1 VLHAERR
8 PEIETSAGIRP
19 GVSLLFV
26 EDDPVIINL
35 FGRMIPAKFPDVE
48 FHMAENGKIGLEFF
62 KKRMP
67 QIVITDIRMPVMD
80 GITMV
85 AEIKALCPATI
96 IIIVA
101 ANCDADYLL
110 NDNDI
115 DHCVSKPINYK
126 ILFAIIEKCIAG
138 IASQLD

>member
-1 VLHAERR
+1 M
-8 PEIETSAGIRP
+8 EISDSTRP

-26 EDDPVIINL
+26 EDDPVITKL
-35 FGRMIPAKFPDVE
+35 FCRMIPDKFPHVE
-48 FHMAENGKIGLEFF
+48 FHMVENGKIGLDFF
-62 KKRMP
+62 KERQP

-85 AEIKALCPATI
+85 AEIKALCPETI

-115 DHCVSKPINYK
+115 DHCVAKPINYK

-138 IASQLD
+138 IASQSN

>member
-1 VLHAERR
+1 M
-8 PEIETSAGIRP
+8 ETSAGIRP

-26 EDDPVIINL
+26 EDDPVITKL
-35 FGRMIPAKFPDVE
+35 FGRMMPDKFPDVE
-48 FHMAENGKIGLEFF
+48 FHMAENGRIGLDFF

-85 AEIKALCPATI
+85 GEIKALRPETI

-115 DHCVSKPINYK
+115 DHCVAKPINYK
-126 ILFAIIEKCIAG
+126 ILLTIIEKCIAG

>member
-1 VLHAERR
+1 M
-8 PEIETSAGIRP
+8 EISDSTRP
-19 GVSLLFV
+19 GVWLLFV
-26 EDDPVIINL
+26 EDDPVITKL
-35 FGRMIPAKFPDVE
+35 FCRMIPDKFPDVE
-48 FHMAENGKIGLEFF
+48 FHMVENGKIGLDFF
-62 KKRMP
+62 KERQP

-85 AEIKALCPATI
+85 AEIKALCPETI
-96 IIIVA
+96 IIIAA

-115 DHCVSKPINYK
+115 DHCVAKPINYK

-138 IASQLD
+138 IASQSN

>member
-1 VLHAERR
+1 M
-8 PEIETSAGIRP
+8 ETSADIRP

-26 EDDPVIINL
+26 EDDPVITKL
-35 FGRMIPAKFPDVE
+35 FGRMIPDKFPDVE
-48 FHMAENGKIGLEFF
+48 FHMAENGRIGLDFF

-85 AEIKALCPATI
+85 GEIKALRPETI

-115 DHCVSKPINYK
+115 DHCVAKPINYK
-126 ILFAIIEKCIAG
+126 ILLAIIEKCIAG
-138 IASQLD
+138 IASQFD

>member
-1 VLHAERR
+1 M
-8 PEIETSAGIRP
+8 ETSAGIRQ

-26 EDDPVIINL
+26 EDDPVITKL
-35 FGRMIPAKFPDVE
+35 FGRMIPDKFPDLE
-48 FHMAENGKIGLEFF
+48 FHMAENGRIGLDLF

-85 AEIKALCPATI
+85 GEIKALRPETI

-115 DHCVSKPINYK
+115 DHCVAKPINYK
-126 ILFAIIEKCIAG
+126 ILLAIIEKCIAG